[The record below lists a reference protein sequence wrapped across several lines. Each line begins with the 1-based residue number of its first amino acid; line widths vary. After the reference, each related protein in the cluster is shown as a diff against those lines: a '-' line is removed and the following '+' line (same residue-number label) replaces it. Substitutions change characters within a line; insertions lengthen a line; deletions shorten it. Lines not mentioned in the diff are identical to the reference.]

1 MLGYTWFMIVLKIIL
16 RSDNFLKKLLKN
28 FGVINTITDDHI
40 SNEYLT
46 KNSKLNDEY
55 QALSQKQKSL
65 TELKDKIKTFREN
78 IEKMDFIKNIHKN
91 NFQTAKEDFDD
102 NLNDKV
108 ETILQKSNGELDE
121 DDVKKFN
128 KYLNQIKKND

>member
-78 IEKMDFIKNIHKN
+78 IEKMDFIKNIDKN

-102 NLNDKV
+102 NLNDKI